1 MRILHTADWHL
12 GKRLENCSRLPEQ
25 EEVLDEICDIA
36 EQQQV
41 DAVLIA
47 GDLFDTFNPAI
58 EAIELFYKTVKRLAN
73 NGQRAVIAIAGN
85 HDSPERIE
93 APDPLAR
100 ECGIIFAGFPNSV
113 VKPFSIKNG
122 IEITRSDAGFLEL
135 NLPLSDFPLRL
146 LLTPYASELRLKS
159 FLGTVDPDTALRTL
173 LQQHWQQLA
182 TTYCDDQGVNMMI
195 AHLYLMKK
203 DAPAPDE
210 PEEEKPIL
218 HLGGAQAVYSE
229 NIPSQMQYAA
239 LGHLHRKQII
249 DLVPC
254 PVIYSSSPLAYS
266 FSEANQQKYVI
277 LIEAS
282 PARPVSYIEVPLQ
295 KGKRLLRFHTES
307 MEEAVEWLS
316 NHQDAL
322 VELTMVTDDFLTAEQ
337 RKQLNAAHPAIIN
350 IIPELKH
357 KDSLDSETTA
367 TPDISK
373 NINELFIEYF
383 KQQKGQFPNESI
395 LNLFKEV
402 LAAEENV

>member
-100 ECGIIFAGFPNSV
+100 ECGIIFAGFPNTV

-229 NIPSQMQYAA
+229 NIPSQMQYVA

-337 RKQLNAAHPAIIN
+337 RKQLNAAHPAIIS

-357 KDSLDSETTA
+357 KDSLESDTTA
-367 TPDISK
+367 TPDITK

-383 KQQKGQFPNESI
+383 KQQKGQLPNENI

-402 LAAEENV
+402 LAAEEHV

>member
-36 EQQQV
+36 ELQQV

-47 GDLFDTFNPAI
+47 GDLFDTFNPAT
-58 EAIELFYKTVKRLAN
+58 EAVELFYKTVKRLAN

-100 ECGIIFAGFPNSV
+100 ECGIIFAGFPNTV

-122 IEITRSDAGFLEL
+122 IEITKSDAGFLEL
-135 NLPLSDFPLRL
+135 KFPLSDFPLRL

-173 LQQHWQQLA
+173 LHQHWQQLA
-182 TTYCDDQGVNMMI
+182 TAYCDDQGVNMMM

-229 NIPSQMQYAA
+229 NIPSQMQYVA

-254 PVIYSSSPLAYS
+254 PVMYSSSPLAYS

-337 RKQLNAAHPAIIN
+337 RKQLNAAHPAIIS

-357 KDSLDSETTA
+357 KDSLESDTTA
-367 TPDISK
+367 TPDITK

-383 KQQKGQFPNESI
+383 KQQKGQLPNENI

-402 LAAEENV
+402 LAAEDNV

>member
-12 GKRLENCSRLPEQ
+12 GKKIENFSRLLEQ
-25 EEVLDEICDIA
+25 EAVLDEICEIA

-41 DAVLIA
+41 HAVLIA
-47 GDLFDTFNPAI
+47 GDLFDTFNPAT
-58 EAIELFYKTVKRLAN
+58 EAVELFYKTVKRLAN

-100 ECGIIFAGFPNSV
+100 ECGIIFAGFPNTV

-122 IEITRSDAGFLEL
+122 IEITKSDAGFLEL
-135 NLPLSDFPLRL
+135 KFPLSDFPLRL

-173 LQQHWQQLA
+173 LHQHWQQLA
-182 TTYCDDQGVNMMI
+182 TAYCDDQGVNMMM

-229 NIPSQMQYAA
+229 NIPSQMQYVA

-254 PVIYSSSPLAYS
+254 PVMYSSSPLAYS

-337 RKQLNAAHPAIIN
+337 RKQLNAAHPAIIS

-357 KDSLDSETTA
+357 KDSLESDTTA
-367 TPDISK
+367 TPDITK